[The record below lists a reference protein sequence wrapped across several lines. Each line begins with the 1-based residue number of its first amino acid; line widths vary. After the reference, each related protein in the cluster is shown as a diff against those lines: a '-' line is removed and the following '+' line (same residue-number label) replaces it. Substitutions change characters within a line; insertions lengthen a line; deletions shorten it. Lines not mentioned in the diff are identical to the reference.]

1 MEGDP
6 LGEAEGPGQVRA
18 HSGAV
23 LALQVAGHRE
33 VVVLPNLE
41 ISYISRYYSS
51 LAKTH
56 LKVIGVHP
64 VNRPLPVTAGLDNH
78 SVSGIEIG

>member
-1 MEGDP
+1 MLMYKCIVPDVPPRPTERVEGDP

-33 VVVLPNLE
+33 VVVLSNLE
-41 ISYISRYYSS
+41 I
-51 LAKTH
+51 L
-56 LKVIGVHP
+56 
-64 VNRPLPVTAGLDNH
+64 
-78 SVSGIEIG
+78 